1 MTEENDENII
11 QCKITLI
18 GESSVGKSSLI
29 KQYITESFNQ
39 EIKTTIGGEREYKI
53 IEINNKKINLCF
65 WDTAGQEKYRSLSR
79 IFVNNSNIVIFVYD
93 ITNEKSFNLI
103 KEYWYPST
111 IETLG
116 NDKVVFGIAA
126 NKSDLY
132 ENEKVNF
139 EDAQNY
145 GKEINAIVK
154 ETTAVNHKQVDEF
167 INELLSSYIKLN
179 PEFVNKGQT
188 LSSKK
193 NEKKSK
199 CC

>member
-154 ETTAVNHKQVDEF
+154 ETTAVNHKQIDEF

-193 NEKKSK
+193 NEKKPK

>member
-154 ETTAVNHKQVDEF
+154 ETTAVNHKQIDEF